1 MSNIEYLL
9 LFFLGRRIWKNQNK
23 YSIFEIL
30 NSTRPNRCTSYFL
43 EVWIDSWVQTL
54 IHTYKVVCGKLKR
67 NDPPQ
72 FWKDKIADKKS
83 YCCNVIDR
91 RRGILIVPY
100 CVPRYYVVCWL
111 LRRAKKIRFHPNMD
125 AAMAGRAHGGPRG
138 LAGLPFSGAPVNDM
152 VGFWQGENSL
162 FLLPSGFFFFFFS
175 LFWNSMK

>member
-1 MSNIEYLL
+1 M
-9 LFFLGRRIWKNQNK
+9 
-23 YSIFEIL
+23 
-30 NSTRPNRCTSYFL
+30 
-43 EVWIDSWVQTL
+43 QTL

-162 FLLPSGFFFFFFS
+162 FLLPSGFFFFFFLPILKFNEIAVLGKMIDWLIPQLQWNVRW
-175 LFWNSMK
+175 LFYSITNT